1 MVWGVGVS
9 VEGINFI
16 LCHLADFTVRLIVN
30 SLSGFALSNKKTRGT
45 HPLTMIKHILD
56 IL

>member
-45 HPLTMIKHILD
+45 RPLTMIKHILD